1 MVFNHSE
8 SIPRNLSLG
17 IYRVLNLA
25 MPIIPAGYN
34 RDMKDAL
41 IRQIADFI
49 SSTPVQTNEE
59 MFETLA
65 LQLFARQY
73 ALVAPYRRLCD
84 ASGATPGAVRRW
96 QDIPAVPAVAFKAFD
111 LSAAPLTD
119 SRAVFHSS
127 GTTGAEASRHYF
139 DADGLTLYE
148 TSLRAGFRAALPN
161 CPPRLWALMP
171 NTEAAPNSSLSH
183 MLGALGAERFYWDND
198 AVLSGALNAVTEPVA
213 LFGTAFAFVQLFDGI
228 SGHWRVPEGSIVIE
242 TGGFKGRSREVPR
255 EELYG
260 LFETR
265 LGVPLTNCHSE
276 YGMSEMASQF
286 YGRGLNSEKRGPH
299 WVRTRTI
306 DPLTGEDSV
315 PGAPGLLRHYDLANW
330 NSVQA
335 LQTQDLGTLTPSGF
349 LLHGRAPNAEVR
361 GCSLTV
367 EELWTSRSAS

>member
-1 MVFNHSE
+1 
-8 SIPRNLSLG
+8 
-17 IYRVLNLA
+17 
-25 MPIIPAGYN
+25 
-34 RDMKDAL
+34 MKDAL

-49 SSTPVQTNEE
+49 ISAPVQTNDD
-59 MFETLA
+59 MFEALA

-84 ASGATPGAVRRW
+84 ASGATPDVICRW
-96 QDIPAVPAVAFKAFD
+96 QDIPAVPAAAFKAFE
-111 LSAAPLTD
+111 LSAVPLTD

-127 GTTGAEASRHYF
+127 GTTGAETSRHYF

-148 TSLRAGFRAALPN
+148 TSLRVGFRDALPD
-161 CPPRLWALMP
+161 CPPCLWALMP
-171 NTEAAPNSSLSH
+171 NPDAAPNSSLSH
-183 MLGALGAERFYWDND
+183 MLGALRAERFFWEADD
-198 AVLSGALNAVTEPVA
+198 ALAGAIKKLTEPVA
-213 LFGTAFAFVQLFDGI
+213 LFGTAFAFVQLFDGTLA
-228 SGHWRVPEGSIVIE
+228 SWRMPQGSVVIE

-265 LGVPLTNCHSE
+265 LGVPLANCHSE

-286 YGRGLNSEKRGPH
+286 YGRGLDAEKRGPH

-315 PGAPGLLRHYDLANW
+315 PGTPGLLRHYDLANW